1 MEVVK
6 KVEIFIGMSWP
17 FLVVDSDELQGGDQ
31 AYFYNHIQLLCYSLK
46 LRWDVAPFRPSEIR
60 ECTNAK

>member
-17 FLVVDSDELQGGDQ
+17 FLVVDNDELQKGDQ
-31 AYFYNHIQLLCYSLK
+31 VYFYNHIRLLSYSLN
-46 LRWDVAPFRPSEIR
+46 LRWGVSPFHPSEIR